1 MNARPTRALTSKFAQ
16 MSSTATGVATRAT
29 LARGVRVGNTLC
41 YRRPCHLLGATIITN
56 FVGVKFH
63 SNCKND
69 VG

>member
-16 MSSTATGVATRAT
+16 TSSTATGVATRAT
-29 LARGVRVGNTLC
+29 LARGVRVGNTL
-41 YRRPCHLLGATIITN
+41 HLLGATIITN